1 MTLSPTELKIVQMLA
16 DGLNSNE
23 VAAKRCREIKT
34 IWTQVRAAKRRNG
47 ARTTAQLVAMCLRAG
62 VVK

>member
-23 VAAKRCREIKT
+23 IAAKRCRGIKT
-34 IWTQVRAAKRRNG
+34 IWAQVRAAKRRNG
-47 ARTTAQLVAMCLRAG
+47 AHTTAQLVAMCLRKG
-62 VVK
+62 VIR